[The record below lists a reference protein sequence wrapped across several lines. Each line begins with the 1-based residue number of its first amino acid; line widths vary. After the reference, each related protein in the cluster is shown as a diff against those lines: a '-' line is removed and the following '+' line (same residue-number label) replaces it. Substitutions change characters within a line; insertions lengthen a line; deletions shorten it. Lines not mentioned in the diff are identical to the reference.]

1 MPQVHRSA
9 LVPRSASL
17 MYGLV
22 NDVLSYPDWFD
33 WCDGAEV
40 LEAGADSM
48 VARLRLRLGPLRT
61 GFTTRNRLLPDERI
75 ELELVDG
82 PLNRLSGSWGFRSLG
97 EGCKVALDLNFD
109 YRAGLLDGA
118 FRLGFERLAN
128 QLVDDFVRVARRV
141 D

>member
-1 MPQVHRSA
+1 
-9 LVPRSASL
+9 
-17 MYGLV
+17 
-22 NDVLSYPDWFD
+22 
-33 WCDGAEV
+33 
-40 LEAGADSM
+40 
-48 VARLRLRLGPLRT
+48 
-61 GFTTRNRLLPDERI
+61 I

-82 PLNRLSGSWGFRSLG
+82 PLNRLSGSWGFRALG
-97 EGCKVALDLNFD
+97 DGCKVALDLNFD